1 MIGFLFSAH
10 ANLDDVAAYFTALQ
24 RAQRDIDRDPGLYKH
39 YFLKE
44 LPERFHSLVNIEGF
58 GPGER
63 LVFEPYT
70 KEMFDDTHRWMAS
83 WKLFPGARE
92 HSYETAVVA

>member
-1 MIGFLFSAH
+1 MIGFLFSAR
-10 ANLDDVAAYFTALQ
+10 ANLDDVAAYFRALK
-24 RAQRDIDRDPGLYKH
+24 RAQRDIDRDPGVYKH

-44 LPERFHSLVNIEGF
+44 LPERFRDLVDIESF

-83 WKLFPGARE
+83 WKLFPDTRE